1 MKSHKGWVE
10 MFLLSLG
17 VFILINNDSLKWKLK
32 PLFSGVSI
40 EKSMYVALWIS
51 SKIWSIMVDF

>member
-1 MKSHKGWVE
+1 

-17 VFILINNDSLKWKLK
+17 VFILISNDSLKWKLN

-51 SKIWSIMVDF
+51 SKIWSIMADFLIDF